1 MSKKLYGKTKEEE
14 KAERSIQC
22 RQIVK
27 EIIDFGVD
35 ETQKLQLIKLI
46 AMELENNHSMK
57 KIVNTIGEIVENKVE
72 TNKENKLIV

>member
-1 MSKKLYGKTKEEE
+1 MSKNFYGKTKEEE

-27 EIIDFGVD
+27 EIINFGVD
-35 ETQKLQLIKLI
+35 ENQKLQIIKLI
-46 AMELENNHSMK
+46 AMELDNNRSMK
-57 KIVNTIGEIVENKVE
+57 KIVNTVSGIVENKVE